1 MIASETGHVEVV
13 DKLLVHG
20 ATADLQTKVR
30 FSSVNSALQVRKNAR
45 NGKPIT
51 CLAHPITG
59 QRNQP

>member
-20 ATADLQTKVR
+20 AGVDLQNKVQ
-30 FSSVNSALQVRKNAR
+30 FSSVNSALHVRKNAR
-45 NGKPIT
+45 IDKPLT